1 MSIKYL
7 IEHVLYPA
15 MEHKK
20 GNHVRAYLAEMKT
33 TQYLKEEELQKLR
46 RERLCRL
53 LLTCIHDVPAYQSLQ
68 ITEEE
73 VQKDPFQ
80 VLQQIPI
87 LSKRNFQQHPEQYR
101 NQQYDPKQLIANSTG
116 GSTGE
121 PLKFYM
127 DRYDVEHFEAA
138 RWRGLSWYGITP
150 GSRSVML
157 WGNPIELSQNEQKS
171 ARRKERFLKNRTILS
186 AYALTPEK
194 VASYIPFL
202 NRYQPEYIYGYATA
216 LYTFAQLL
224 QPIRDQLHLKKLKV
238 VVSTSETLYEHQ
250 RTAIQAVFG
259 CPVANEYGARDAGIL
274 AYSCPHGHLH
284 MTAENVI
291 MEVVDPVTHQPVS
304 PGESGVV
311 VTTDLNNLAMPRL
324 RYLLGDTATLSQ
336 EKACACGVTLPM
348 IASLDG
354 REDAIFKLPDGT
366 LMHGHFVYH
375 LAGQYDSVAQFQL
388 IQTDLA
394 HAELK
399 LVMKKPCE
407 EDANRFLSDLQ
418 RFMPGVCITCTK
430 VDQIEPSKSGKIRYA
445 IRRFPL

>member
-7 IEHVLYPA
+7 IENVLYPV
-15 MEHKK
+15 MEHQK
-20 GNHVRAYLAEMKT
+20 GNHVRAYIKEMMD
-33 TQYLKEEELQKLR
+33 TQYLNKEELR
-46 RERLCRL
+46 RLQRDRLCRL
-53 LLTCIHDVPAYQSLQ
+53 LLTCIRDVPAYQNLR

-73 VQKDPFQ
+73 IKENPFQ
-80 VLQQIPI
+80 VLQRIPI
-87 LSKRNFQQHPEQYR
+87 LTKRHFQQNPGCYLNEK
-101 NQQYDPKQLIANSTG
+101 YDSAQLIANSTG

-127 DRYDVEHFEAA
+127 DRYDVEHYEAA

-157 WGNPIELSQNEQKS
+157 WGNPIELSKNEQKT
-171 ARRKERFLKNRTILS
+171 ARIKEKFLKNRTIIS
-186 AYALTPEK
+186 AYALTQEK
-194 VASYIPFL
+194 VASYVSFL
-202 NRYQPEYIYGYATA
+202 NKYQPEYIYGYTTA
-216 LYTFAQLL
+216 LFAFAQLL
-224 QPIRDQLHLKKLKV
+224 QPIKDQLHLNKLKV

-250 RTAIQAVFG
+250 RTVIQSAFG

-274 AYSCPHGHLH
+274 AYSCAQGNLH
-284 MTAENVI
+284 MMAENVI
-291 MEVVDPVTHQPVS
+291 MEIIDPITYRPVAA
-304 PGESGVV
+304 GESGIV

-336 EKACACGVTLPM
+336 AQTCTCGVTLPV

-375 LAGQYDSVAQFQL
+375 LASQYNAVAQFQL
-388 IQTDLA
+388 VQMDLE

-399 LVMKKPCE
+399 LVMKEQCDE
-407 EDANRFLSDLQ
+407 EANSFLENLKK
-418 RFMPGVCITCTK
+418 FMPGVSIRCTQ
-430 VDQIEPSKSGKIRYA
+430 VDKIEPTKSGKIRYA
-445 IRRFPL
+445 IRQFEL